1 MPGEHAKLSPS
12 GAHRWMRCPGSVVLE
27 DGLHDSSK
35 YADEGTAAHEVA
47 KFCLLDGTDA
57 LEYLGETIVISDD
70 DGERRVKVDSEM
82 VKHVQSYVDYVRDL
96 AEGKTLL
103 VEQKLS
109 IEHATG
115 ESGGK
120 GTSDAIIIDSAAKE
134 ITVVDLKY
142 GMGVVVDAEENEQLL
157 LYALAALREHE
168 VVVDFD
174 WITVVVY
181 QPRAVGEPST
191 YRVNRAHMDDFLR
204 GVLAAA
210 SRVALA
216 LQQPYA
222 DIRDDSISLREFLV
236 PGEKQ
241 CRFCKAKA
249 SCPAIRAEVAEVLGS
264 DPATAADFADL
275 EAPGEEAGDNWL
287 AVCMGRV
294 DMVEQWCKAIRAEVE
309 RRLFLGQDVPGYKL
323 VEGKLGNRAW
333 ADADEAE
340 AKLKGMRLKLDEMY
354 ERKLISPTTAEK
366 LLKKEKPKS
375 WNALQPFIQRAPGK
389 PSVAPVTDKRPAL
402 AVSATAADFAALDD

>member
-1 MPGEHAKLSPS
+1 MSGEHARLSPS

-27 DGLHDSSK
+27 DGLNDSSV

-47 KFCLLDGTDA
+47 KFCLTDGTDA
-57 LEYLGETIVISDD
+57 AEYLGETISISDQS
-70 DGERRVKVDSEM
+70 GERRVKVNSEM

-115 ESGGK
+115 EKGGK
-120 GTSDAIIIDSAAKE
+120 GTSDAIIIDGATKT
-134 ITVVDLKY
+134 ITVIDLKY
-142 GMGVVVDAEENEQLL
+142 GMGVVVDAYENEQLM
-157 LYALAALREHE
+157 LYALAALQEHE
-168 VVVDFD
+168 IVTDFD
-174 WITVVVY
+174 TVTMVVY
-181 QPRAVGEPST
+181 QPRAVGEPSVYT
-191 YRVNRAHMDDFLR
+191 VDRSH
-204 GVLAAA
+204 LAAFLDATFLAA
-210 SRVALA
+210 SKVGDALT
-216 LQQPYA
+216 QPYV
-222 DIRDDSISLREFLV
+222 DIRDDSSLRDFLI

-249 SCPAIRAEVAEVLGS
+249 KCPALRAEVAEVLGA
-264 DPATAADFADL
+264 DPATAADFEGL
-275 EAPGEEAGDNWL
+275 EAPSEEAGDNWL

-294 DMVEQWCKAIRAEVE
+294 DMIEHWCKAVRGEVE

-333 ADADEAE
+333 VDADDAE

-354 ERKLISPTTAEK
+354 ERKVISPTTAEK
-366 LLKKEKPKS
+366 LLKKDKPKS
-375 WNALQPFIQRAPGK
+375 WNALQNLIQRAPGK